1 MKTKIKLSLLF
12 LLGLIT
18 IPFLTNASNIPTS
31 WAALGSTP
39 SKIVDNVASL
49 ANEDKATRVQDT
61 RLDNINNTQIGN
73 AKIGKQYQIAR
84 TFARLAT
91 QDNGVTPYI
100 QWIIYIWMVWATIL
114 LAWNWFLLVTGKK
127 INETKENIKYIIL
140 WVIIMSGF
148 YAIITIVTAII
159 NYFFA

>member
-1 MKTKIKLSLLF
+1 
-12 LLGLIT
+12 
-18 IPFLTNASNIPTS
+18 
-31 WAALGSTP
+31 
-39 SKIVDNVASL
+39 
-49 ANEDKATRVQDT
+49 
-61 RLDNINNTQIGN
+61 
-73 AKIGKQYQIAR
+73 
-84 TFARLAT
+84 
-91 QDNGVTPYI
+91 
-100 QWIIYIWMVWATIL
+100 MVWATIL